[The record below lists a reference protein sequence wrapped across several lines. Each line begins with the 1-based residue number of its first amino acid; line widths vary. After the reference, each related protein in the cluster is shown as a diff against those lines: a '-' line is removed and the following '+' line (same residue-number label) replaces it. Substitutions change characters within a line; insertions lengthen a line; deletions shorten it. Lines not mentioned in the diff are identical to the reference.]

1 MPVLPVA
8 TAWLGQVQLWL
19 CHEPAGHGSQCCM
32 CHSQP
37 ADNYFGRPF
46 TTNILCFPDNE
57 AVPQLLLVLA
67 YGKYTKLILSRSG
80 SQAVP
85 IFTVGADIW

>member
-1 MPVLPVA
+1 
-8 TAWLGQVQLWL
+8 
-19 CHEPAGHGSQCCM
+19 
-32 CHSQP
+32 
-37 ADNYFGRPF
+37 
-46 TTNILCFPDNE
+46 
-57 AVPQLLLVLA
+57 LVLA